1 MKIKKIIIASL
12 SFVLLGMYSITP
24 ISASTTINL
33 GKFTIDNVES
43 EIIMTETFNKIVFTA
58 YLEND
63 QEMSSYFD
71 KNTKKVFVNNKEV
84 NYSFHE
90 GTAVKPELPYITTNT
105 NIDSTPVNVTTG
117 ISINFTPIIEAG
129 GGMAL
134 AIALAHFGVT
144 SGSLLALLGQTT
156 LKSHWKIIID
166 LIYGSIVSAMGGY
179 GAKKLLN
186 ITFKYD
192 LQRTKGLI
200 YLNGGSVPVT
210 GYRYA
215 NYRAT
220 IKVAGKTFSK
230 SSGKYGAWWSSSKPY
245 SLDPVLY

>member
-1 MKIKKIIIASL
+1 MKIKKIVIATL
-12 SFVLLGMYSITP
+12 CLALLGIYSMTP

-33 GKFTIDNVES
+33 GQFTIGNEKS
-43 EIIMTETFNKIVFTA
+43 EIIMTETLNKIMFTA
-58 YLEND
+58 YLENG
-63 QEMSSYFD
+63 QEMSSYLD
-71 KNTKKVFVNNKEV
+71 KNTKKVFVNGQEV
-84 NYSFHE
+84 NYSFNE
-90 GTAVKPELPYITTNT
+90 GTIVKPQLPTVNTNS
-105 NIDSTPVNVTTG
+105 NIDSTPVNVSTG
-117 ISINFTPIIEAG
+117 ITIDFAPLIEAG

-144 SGSLLALLGQTT
+144 AKSLLSLLGEAT
-156 LKSHWKIIID
+156 LKSHWAKIINK
-166 LIYGSIVSAMGGY
+166 IYSSIVSAMGGF
-179 GAKKLLN
+179 GVSKVLN

-220 IKVAGKTFSK
+220 IKIAGKSFSG
-230 SSGKYGAWWSSSKPY
+230 SSGEHGSWWSSSKPY
-245 SLDPVLY
+245 SLDPVVY